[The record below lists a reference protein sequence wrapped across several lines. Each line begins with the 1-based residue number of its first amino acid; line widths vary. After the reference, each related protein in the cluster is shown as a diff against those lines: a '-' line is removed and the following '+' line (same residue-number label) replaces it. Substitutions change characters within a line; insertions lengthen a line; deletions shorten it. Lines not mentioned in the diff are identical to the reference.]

1 MPNKA
6 KTPRAVTPEVL
17 NQVNPTYS
25 NKDYSYAKH

>member
-6 KTPRAVTPEVL
+6 KTPCAVTPEVL

-25 NKDYSYAKH
+25 NKDYTDAKY